1 MPASSSRPDDDLDL
15 DLKPGPLVQLPVAHT
30 VNDDAVRLWMIDQ
43 TFQHLTRQT
52 GMLGLG
58 ANAVSQSL
66 RAEREE
72 IVERLKALGPQF
84 DEEPARRRA

>member
-1 MPASSSRPDDDLDL
+1 MPSHNSNLDEDLDL
-15 DLKPGPLVQLPVAHT
+15 SKFNKPPKAEVPT
-30 VNDDAVRLWMIDQ
+30 PNDDAVRLWCIDQ
-43 TFQHLTRQT
+43 TLQHLTRQQ

-72 IVERLKALGPQF
+72 IIGRLQALGPQF
-84 DEEPARRRA
+84 NET